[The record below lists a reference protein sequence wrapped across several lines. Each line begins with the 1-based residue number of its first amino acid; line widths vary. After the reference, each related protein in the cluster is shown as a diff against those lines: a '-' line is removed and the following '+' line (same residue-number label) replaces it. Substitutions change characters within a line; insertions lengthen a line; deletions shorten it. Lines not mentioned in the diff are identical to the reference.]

1 MARQELLAWW
11 WMRTIETVWAALIP
25 MASAGLLF
33 YGGLQVLDGRMTVGD
48 LMMFL
53 VYLLMLLEPLATLAQ
68 SATQFQNSL
77 SGLDRVLDL
86 LGESREMPSTPDS
99 LKVDRQRIAGQV
111 AFEHVSF
118 TYPGLTNRH

>member
-1 MARQELLAWW
+1 MARPQLYAWC
-11 WMRTIETVWAALIP
+11 WMRVVGIIWEALIP
-25 MASAGLLF
+25 SASAGLLF
-33 YGGLQVLDGRMTVGD
+33 YGGWRVLEGHMTVGD

-53 VYLLMLLEPLATLAQ
+53 VYLVMLLEPLATLAQ

-99 LKVDRQRIAGQV
+99 LKVDRSLVAGSI
-111 AFEHVSF
+111 AFENVSF
-118 TYPGLTNRH
+118 MYPGTSV

>member
-1 MARQELLAWW
+1 MRAFSRQKREAARFTTENNLMARQELLAWW

-53 VYLLMLLEPLATLAQ
+53 VYLLMLLEPLRYARTKCHSVSKQ
-68 SATQFQNSL
+68 SQWAG
-77 SGLDRVLDL
+77 SGAR
-86 LGESREMPSTPDS
+86 SIR
-99 LKVDRQRIAGQV
+99 
-111 AFEHVSF
+111 
-118 TYPGLTNRH
+118 

>member
-53 VYLLMLLEPLATLAQ
+53 VYLLLLLEPLATLAQ

-86 LGESREMPSTPDS
+86 LGESRDASDARFLENRSPPNC
-99 LKVDRQRIAGQV
+99 RAGC
-111 AFEHVSF
+111 F
-118 TYPGLTNRH
+118 